1 MPERRRVD
9 RMTSVQGRTWKR
21 SIRIDADRFE
31 SVSAAIL
38 ASLDATPIRFTDL
51 VQRVSKRLAGFEGS
65 VTWYTLTVARELE
78 RRGRIVRSEKPVRY
92 STRAASRS

>member
-9 RMTSVQGRTWKR
+9 PTTSVQGRTWKR
-21 SIRIDADRFE
+21 SIRIDAARFE
-31 SVSAAIL
+31 AVSQAIL
-38 ASLDATPIRFTDL
+38 ASLDSTPIRFTEL
-51 VQRVSKRLAGFEGS
+51 VDRVAKRLARFEGS

-92 STRAASRS
+92 AMRATTRS